1 MARYSL
7 FVLKVP
13 LNTNKPNQTVSI
25 LCPLPS
31 TGWFQCRDG
40 VGWYPGV
47 IPRLCAVVDKRL
59 VATSWLGRLQSG
71 KCARCWCRRGG
82 NIGRMEEEEG
92 ERRGQ
97 FCGGVCYSPRRLP
110 VTAAI
115 VVMTARSDVGSV
127 DSGLINCGT
136 PQALWS
142 VAHSLTNE

>member
-71 KCARCWCRRGG
+71 KCARCWCRGGG
-82 NIGRMEEEEG
+82 NDRKDGGGGGGGETRSVLRGRVLFSAASSGYCGDRRDDREIGCRF
-92 ERRGQ
+92 R
-97 FCGGVCYSPRRLP
+97 
-110 VTAAI
+110 
-115 VVMTARSDVGSV
+115 
-127 DSGLINCGT
+127 
-136 PQALWS
+136 
-142 VAHSLTNE
+142 